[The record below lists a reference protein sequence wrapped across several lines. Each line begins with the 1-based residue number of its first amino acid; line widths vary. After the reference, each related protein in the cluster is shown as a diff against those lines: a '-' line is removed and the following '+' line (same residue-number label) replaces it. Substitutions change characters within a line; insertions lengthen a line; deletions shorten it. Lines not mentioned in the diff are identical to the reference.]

1 MELKQLGRE
10 YEHSARLCRERAAE
24 LRLALEGE
32 KQTQSEYIALH
43 RRITMLETMARQA
56 AATGRYLLNYYGEE
70 VLEIEQDSNAGIS
83 KLEALFEEAG
93 QLGKPASP
101 YARRGHRA
109 GADAAPGADGAH
121 VHARQAQMVRM
132 YFLEQHSIREMA
144 AILGVY
150 PSTVSRTLAAARTK
164 LKRCLRYGAKA
175 LLDGGDEDEDEPY

>member
-10 YEHSARLCRERAAE
+10 YEHSARLCRERTAE

-32 KQTQSEYIALH
+32 TQTQSEYIALH

-121 VHARQAQMVRM
+121 VLFGAALNTGDGCDTGRLSLNGEPHAGRSSQEAQA
-132 YFLEQHSIREMA
+132 LPA
-144 AILGVY
+144 
-150 PSTVSRTLAAARTK
+150 
-164 LKRCLRYGAKA
+164 LRRKSPA
-175 LLDGGDEDEDEPY
+175 